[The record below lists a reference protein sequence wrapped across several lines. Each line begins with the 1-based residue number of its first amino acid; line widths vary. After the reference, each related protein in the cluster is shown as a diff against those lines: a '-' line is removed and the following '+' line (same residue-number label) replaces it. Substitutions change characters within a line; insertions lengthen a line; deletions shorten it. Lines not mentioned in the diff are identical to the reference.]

1 MSSDR
6 SIVAFCRAF
15 CAACFIGAALTG
27 CGGKNYQPPPPADP
41 ALARTSLEKALD
53 AWRLRI
59 TPEELL
65 KAEPAITVADP
76 DWRSGHRL
84 VEFQLQP
91 GEQTLGT
98 SIYWPVRLRVV
109 QANGYEQWLDVTYII
124 STNPIIHIS
133 RQD

>member
-1 MSSDR
+1 MSIDR
-6 SIVAFCRAF
+6 RARCGVLWTI
-15 CAACFIGAALTG
+15 CALGAVLAG
-27 CGGKNYQPPPPADP
+27 CGGRNYTPPPAADP

-59 TPEELL
+59 TPEELI

-76 DWRSGHRL
+76 DWRNGQRL
-84 VEFQLQP
+84 AAFQLLP
-91 GEQTLGT
+91 GEQALGS
-98 SIYWPVRLRVV
+98 SIYWPVRLKVV
-109 QANGYEQWLDVTYII
+109 QPSGREELLDVIYIV